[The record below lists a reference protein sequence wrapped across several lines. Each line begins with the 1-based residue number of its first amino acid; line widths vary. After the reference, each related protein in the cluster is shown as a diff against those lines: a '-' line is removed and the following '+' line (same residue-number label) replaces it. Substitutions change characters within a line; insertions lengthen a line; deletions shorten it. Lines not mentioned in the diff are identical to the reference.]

1 MQIKKITTNPFND
14 QKPGTSGLRKK
25 AKLLTDT
32 PNYLE
37 NYIQAIFN
45 VADVKGKTY
54 VLGGDGRYFN
64 RQAIQTIIKM
74 AIASEVGHLIIG
86 QNGFFST
93 PAVSCVV
100 RKLKTDGAIILT
112 ASHNPAGPNGDFGI
126 KFDIENGGPA
136 PERIM
141 QEIYEESKKITS
153 YDIADMMDYDISV
166 LGENKVEQTTI
177 TIINPITDYVE
188 MVKELFDFDAI
199 RSLFQKGFR
208 MTYDA
213 MNAVTG
219 PYAKEI
225 FENQLGAP
233 VGTVVNGVPKEDF
246 GGLHADPNLTYAKA
260 LVDVMYGENA
270 PDMGAASDGDGDRN
284 MILGPSFFVNP
295 SESVAILASYWDKVK
310 GYKGGLSGLSR
321 SMPTSQSMDRVA
333 EDLGI
338 PLYQTPTG
346 WKYFGSL
353 LDAGKISIC
362 GEESFGA
369 GSYHI
374 REKDGLWSI
383 LYWLNILAVTGL
395 SIPEVVKKHWEKYG
409 RFYCLRYDFDTV
421 PKEQG
426 DAVMDGLI
434 SRLNSLV
441 GKEFSCGKVIKAEE
455 FSYTDPVSLEV
466 ASHEGIQ
473 IVLEGGH
480 RMIYRLSGTGTQGA
494 TIRVYVERA
503 ETKELDMEV
512 VDATRELIKTACEV
526 AEIEKITG
534 RTEPS
539 VIT

>member
-1 MQIKKITTNPFND
+1 MQIKQIATCPFDD

-25 AKLLTDT
+25 TKLLMET

-45 VADVKGKTY
+45 VADVRGKTF
-54 VLGGDGRYFN
+54 VLGGDGRYYN
-64 RQAIQTIIKM
+64 KHALQVIIKM

-86 QNGFFST
+86 QNGYFST
-93 PAVSCVV
+93 PAVSNVI
-100 RKLKTDGAIILT
+100 RKYGTDGAVILT
-112 ASHNPAGPNGDFGI
+112 ASHNPAGLSGDFGI
-126 KFDIENGGPA
+126 KFDVANGGPA
-136 PERIM
+136 PERVM
-141 QEIYEESKKITS
+141 QDIYEESKKITS
-153 YDIADMMDYDISV
+153 YKIVEMMDYDISE
-166 LGENKVEQTTI
+166 LGEKKVEQTVI
-177 TIINPITDYVE
+177 TVINPITDYVE
-188 MVKELFDFDAI
+188 LMKELFDFDAI
-199 RSLFQKGFR
+199 KRLFASGFR
-208 MTYDA
+208 FVYDA

-260 LVDVMYGENA
+260 LVDRMYAPDA

-284 MILGPSFFVNP
+284 MVLGPSFFVNP

-310 GYKGGLSGLSR
+310 GYQKGLSGLAR
-321 SMPTSQSMDRVA
+321 SMPTSQSMDKVA
-333 EDLGI
+333 SDLGVPI
-338 PLYQTPTG
+338 YKTPTG

-353 LDAGKISIC
+353 LDAGKITIC

-383 LYWLNILAVTGL
+383 LYWLNILAVTGM
-395 SIPEVVKKHWEKYG
+395 SIPQVVQKHWQKYG
-409 RFYCLRYDFDTV
+409 RFYCLRYDFEGV

-426 DAVMDGLI
+426 DAAI
-434 SRLNSLV
+434 STVISKLPTLA
-441 GKEFSCGKVIKAEE
+441 GKEFPCGKVVKAEE
-455 FSYTDPVSLEV
+455 FSYTDPVTLEV

-473 IVLEGGH
+473 IIFEGDH
-480 RMIYRLSGTGTQGA
+480 RIIYRLSGTGTQGA

-503 ETKELDMEV
+503 ETKELALSVPE
-512 VDATRELIKTACEV
+512 ATKLLMKTACEI
-526 AEIEKITG
+526 AEIEQITG
-534 RTEPS
+534 RKEPS